1 MGKRIDTHEIE
12 IAQKKLPTTPRES
25 AIDHP

>member
-12 IAQKKLPTTPRES
+12 IAQKKLPTATRES